1 MHAVA
6 PAAEYWFPVHA
17 VQDPEFAAEYVP
29 ASHGVHS
36 LFVVVVQAVISLS
49 PAAHVALHVV
59 QLAAP
64 AAEKLTPAVQDRQP
78 LSAVAEQP
86 LLWYWPAGHPPLH
99 AVHCPV
105 DLEKYCPPGQ
115 DVHDVAP
122 PPREYDPAGQALH
135 EKSWHA
141 LVQVPLLN

>member
-17 VQDPEFAAEYVP
+17 EHA
-29 ASHGVHS
+29 
-36 LFVVVVQAVISLS
+36 LLLVVVQAVLSYS

-59 QLAAP
+59 QVVAP
-64 AAEKLTPAVQDRQP
+64 AAEKLTPEVQETHPP

-115 DVHDVAP
+115 DVHDVTF
-122 PPREYDPAGQALH
+122 PPREYEFAP
-135 EKSWHA
+135 HA
-141 LVQVPLLN
+141 RQT